1 MRKGSRVGS
10 IGLLFVL
17 IIAVALL
24 PSCRE
29 KTQINNRVVVTAI
42 GIDDKEGEC
51 GVSIQAI
58 EVLKTSGSLTEQ
70 EKNATS
76 VYTVEGQSVAGA
88 LKAFV
93 ADSGRSTYILHNK
106 VIALGLTQIE
116 KAPLETLL
124 DYFIRN
130 HEGRPLVDMVVCRGE
145 AAKLLEVPSESAAI
159 PAEHIARLLEEGY
172 EWGYAVRTRLLDVE
186 RALSGMYDAAMPIV
200 RVEGEEEEMSVH
212 LDGTA
217 LFRSGAFAGELDESE
232 TRGLLYARGDF
243 RQGVYVLPAAGR
255 PEGEKITLSVR
266 NASTKVEIQPQ
277 GDAAGYRFRISCEAE
292 ILEEFLPGNLSA
304 EEIREAE
311 RQLADVIRG
320 ETERAIAVSTG
331 YGCDA
336 AGLGR
341 LTQKRCPELIRGREE
356 DWAEQLKDC
365 EFEVEAEVRITKIGA
380 ESGEAPRPVV

>member
-1 MRKGSRVGS
+1 M
-10 IGLLFVL
+10 
-17 IIAVALL
+17 
-24 PSCRE
+24 
-29 KTQINNRVVVTAI
+29 
-42 GIDDKEGEC
+42 
-51 GVSIQAI
+51 
-58 EVLKTSGSLTEQ
+58 
-70 EKNATS
+70 
-76 VYTVEGQSVAGA
+76 
-88 LKAFV
+88 
-93 ADSGRSTYILHNK
+93 
-106 VIALGLTQIE
+106 
-116 KAPLETLL
+116 
-124 DYFIRN
+124 
-130 HEGRPLVDMVVCRGE
+130 
-145 AAKLLEVPSESAAI
+145 
-159 PAEHIARLLEEGY
+159 
-172 EWGYAVRTRLLDVE
+172 
-186 RALSGMYDAAMPIV
+186 
-200 RVEGEEEEMSVH
+200 
-212 LDGTA
+212 
-217 LFRSGAFAGELDESE
+217 
-232 TRGLLYARGDF
+232 
-243 RQGVYVLPAAGR
+243 LPAAGR